1 MVLLGRNLLGA
12 SSPSSSEAPWLPR
25 DAAVCAV
32 CEVAVSPLSPLLLLS
47 PQDSQRGW
55 EGRAGAR
62 VGGFPGRGTL
72 AAVGI
77 SSHLALMAIQR
88 LLLEQGEREL
98 WALLGEGAG
107 EAGAAWGGGERL
119 GWACPLWSAVK
130 RIGDAPW

>member
-1 MVLLGRNLLGA
+1 MVLLGRNPLGA

-25 DAAVCAV
+25 DASVCAV
-32 CEVAVSPLSPLLLLS
+32 CEVTVSPLSPLLLLS

-62 VGGFPGRGTL
+62 VGGFPGGGTL

-77 SSHLALMAIQR
+77 CRRRGLSSRLALMAVQR

-98 WALLGEGAG
+98 WALVGEGAG
-107 EAGAAWGGGERL
+107 EAEAAWGVGEAWMGL
-119 GWACPLWSAVK
+119 SSMVCS
-130 RIGDAPW
+130 